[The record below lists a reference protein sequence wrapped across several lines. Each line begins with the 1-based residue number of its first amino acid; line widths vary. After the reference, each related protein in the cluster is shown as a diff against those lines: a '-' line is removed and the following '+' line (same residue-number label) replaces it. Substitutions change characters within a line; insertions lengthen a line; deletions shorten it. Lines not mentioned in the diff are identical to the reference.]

1 MDGWKRYLLLTQN
14 DDDAPRLRA
23 ALDAEAL
30 EHEIVRTASLRDTLA
45 ALQACSFSAIF
56 VDAGLGNA
64 RLGNV
69 VEALTA
75 EAPNIPVLMI
85 SEAAD
90 LPVALTAVER
100 GAQDYLLK
108 SSFDDGTLRRRID
121 FRIDRFRKACRAAR
135 RLSDSQKLTARFE
148 SLIRDNADAILVL
161 DSGGRVIFANPAAGD
176 LFKRTPAS
184 LVGSDL
190 GIPVDTAE
198 SAEIVIG
205 HTDGSDTV
213 ADMRIMRT
221 YWDGNPAFL
230 ATLRDISVRKRTE
243 RALVLAKQ
251 QAELANEMKSKFLAH
266 MSHEL
271 RTPLNSILGF
281 TEIMEKGI
289 YGEIDNPRYCDYLET
304 IRYSGTHLLTLINN
318 LLDLS
323 KIEAG
328 REELQE
334 APIETAEL
342 LHAAAQTEQP
352 TAHEH
357 GLTLTCEVEA
367 PGLQLYADRVKLDQI
382 ILNLL
387 SNAIKFT
394 PQGGQVRL
402 SSRVSPTGDYE
413 IVVADTGCGMDEAD
427 IPRAMGSF
435 AQIRSPYVRARDRG
449 TGLGLPIARSL
460 AELHGGRLQVT
471 SERGTGTQVTV
482 TLPSKRVIGQKT
494 ERLAAVSR
502 TNAGRTSGVP
512 QSARHNENSKEVTE
526 LRAGR

>member
-1 MDGWKRYLLLTQN
+1 
-14 DDDAPRLRA
+14 
-23 ALDAEAL
+23 
-30 EHEIVRTASLRDTLA
+30 
-45 ALQACSFSAIF
+45 
-56 VDAGLGNA
+56 
-64 RLGNV
+64 
-69 VEALTA
+69 
-75 EAPNIPVLMI
+75 
-85 SEAAD
+85 
-90 LPVALTAVER
+90 
-100 GAQDYLLK
+100 
-108 SSFDDGTLRRRID
+108 
-121 FRIDRFRKACRAAR
+121 
-135 RLSDSQKLTARFE
+135 
-148 SLIRDNADAILVL
+148 
-161 DSGGRVIFANPAAGD
+161 
-176 LFKRTPAS
+176 
-184 LVGSDL
+184 
-190 GIPVDTAE
+190 
-198 SAEIVIG
+198 
-205 HTDGSDTV
+205 
-213 ADMRIMRT
+213 MRT

-243 RALVLAKQ
+243 RALVLANQ

-402 SSRVSPTGDYE
+402 SGRVSPTGDYE

-482 TLPSKRVIGQKT
+482 TLPPERVIGQKT

-512 QSARHNENSKEVTE
+512 QRARHNENSKEITE